1 MAKKKKDTKLMF
13 RNKRAY
19 FDYDISDKYEA
30 GIMLQGTEVKSIRDG
45 KVSLVGSFCYFNS
58 DNELFIKDMDIAVY
72 DEGSYNNHEPKRD
85 RKLLMHKK
93 ELIKLK
99 AKYDE
104 RGFSVIPLRLYPN
117 ERNIFKVEIGLAKG
131 RKKSDKRDYI
141 RDREIKREMKD
152 LLGKG

>member
-1 MAKKKKDTKLMF
+1 MKKKKQPLVF

-19 FDYDISDKYEA
+19 FDYEISEKYEA
-30 GIMLQGTEVKSIRDG
+30 GIILVGTETKSIRNS
-45 KVSLVGSFCYFNS
+45 KISLVGSFCYFNS
-58 DNELFIKDMDIAVY
+58 DGELFIKDMDIAIY
-72 DEGSYNNHEPKRD
+72 EDGSYNNHEPKRD

-104 RGFSVIPLRLYPN
+104 KGFSVIPLRLYPN

-131 RKKSDKRDYI
+131 RKKGDKRSYI
-141 RDREIKREMKD
+141 QEREINREMKD
-152 LLGKG
+152 VMGR